1 MKATLALGLA
11 HQFVYEVFR
20 VAARDDIAAM
30 AEGTHERFVID
41 AERFNAKL
49 TEPQPG
55 A

>member
-1 MKATLALGLA
+1 VLRSAILP
-11 HQFVYEVFR
+11 
-20 VAARDDIAAM
+20 AADPRHVV

-49 TEPQPG
+49 TERQRG